1 MFDLYNSFLFLCLL
15 MLRYI
20 ALYYLGSLW
29 MALGALLLL
38 AGAAAQF
45 FLSRGR
51 LGRWGLPLLCGGALA
66 ILAVLYHLNVRG
78 VIQLLRDEGMILY
91 CVLGALVLCALLG
104 SGIGAFARLAR
115 ESFLTGGRTGQDP

>member
-1 MFDLYNSFLFLCLL
+1 MNSFLILCLL

-20 ALYYLGSLW
+20 ASSYVGTDWIVLSVG
-29 MALGALLLL
+29 LLL

-45 FLSRGR
+45 FLSRR
-51 LGRWGLPLLCGGALA
+51 RRWKWALPLLCGGALV
-66 ILAVLYHLNVRG
+66 ILAALYHLNIRG
-78 VIQLLRDEGMILY
+78 VIQILRDEGMILY

-115 ESFLTGGRTGQDP
+115 ESFLTDGRTGQDP

>member
-1 MFDLYNSFLFLCLL
+1 MDSFLILCLL

-20 ALYYLGSLW
+20 VSSYVGTDWIALSAGLV
-29 MALGALLLL
+29 L

-51 LGRWGLPLLCGGALA
+51 RRRWGLSLLCGGALA

-104 SGIGAFARLAR
+104 SGIGAFERLAR
-115 ESFLTGGRTGQDP
+115 ESFLTDGRTGQDP

>member
-1 MFDLYNSFLFLCLL
+1 MDSFLILCLL

-20 ALYYLGSLW
+20 VSSYVGTDWIALSAGLV
-29 MALGALLLL
+29 L

-45 FLSRGR
+45 FFSRGR
-51 LGRWGLPLLCGGALA
+51 RRRWGLPLLCGGALA

-115 ESFLTGGRTGQDP
+115 ESFLTDGRTGQDP

>member
-1 MFDLYNSFLFLCLL
+1 MDSFLILCLL

-20 ALYYLGSLW
+20 VSSYVGTDWIALSVGLV
-29 MALGALLLL
+29 L

>member
-1 MFDLYNSFLFLCLL
+1 MDSFLILCLL

-20 ALYYLGSLW
+20 VSSYVGTDWIALSTGLV
-29 MALGALLLL
+29 L

-51 LGRWGLPLLCGGALA
+51 RGRWRLPLLCGGALA

-104 SGIGAFARLAR
+104 SGIGAFARLVR
-115 ESFLTGGRTGQDP
+115 ESFLTDGRTGQDP